1 MGCPSLLHLLNI
13 VLLISKRLFFLTYDM
28 TQAVKAPE
36 ARAIPKDGAE
46 RELELD
52 SLTDLHPKLAS
63 SSGLGALLSFAP
75 RILMFTLLAVYLGL
89 FLFMPVDLPRS
100 DHDFVLV
107 ERWFNPR
114 WATDDSLQQAFP
126 FYKAIEPDI
135 FKGDLI
141 TRMMEG
147 YLVPVHYWLSYGI
160 TKITRD
166 PVMTGHW
173 VMLIQLVLTA
183 GFITAAV
190 KRAAGWLP
198 ALFSLLWFFHTRH
211 FVQRLTC
218 GLPRGWAGPVL
229 AGYLYFAIRRDYRA
243 VMVVLL
249 IGAVTH
255 PVSTFLAAAAH
266 GLFLV
271 WEWARSEYLSRKVL
285 SQAIPIDSRQS
296 RGAKRALLNYLAFGP
311 VLAILTYVVVRMPP
325 ELGVMANYE
334 TAAQMP
340 EFSAD
345 KGRFTFVPLTPVLR
359 ELRDFGTQAFT
370 TRLYHLAP
378 FWTAVC
384 HIVILALLVLF
395 VTLSVRRRRELIPTQ
410 VWCFGVAALGVY
422 FLSRIFAF
430 HLYVPNRHLQI
441 PLALFFIVGFSVA
454 FSRFGQ
460 VVGAWFK
467 GHSKNQTQSD
477 FSTKKTAASNEWW
490 PLASLTVLAGF
501 IFFSGGSGLQGELN
515 FNTFAYNRGEVA
527 QWIEANTPR
536 NALIAGY
543 PRQVDGIPLFGKRT
557 VFVTEETAHP
567 FYDKYYAEMKKRLDV
582 SLRAHYAASLQE
594 LYNILAPHKIDYFVF
609 KRQLF
614 YPEEL
619 EKAKFFRPFDVLVRD
634 LIAASKGQFA
644 YRELPSVVNTSEFP
658 AMPFKDKESAVVD
671 VKALG
676 EWLKSR

>member
-1 MGCPSLLHLLNI
+1 
-13 VLLISKRLFFLTYDM
+13 M
-28 TQAVKAPE
+28 TQAVKAPDVSASN
-36 ARAIPKDGAE
+36 ARGADQAF
-46 RELELD
+46 D
-52 SLTDLHPKLAS
+52 SSATTDQLQVRQKL
-63 SSGLGALLSFAP
+63 SGVSALISAP
-75 RILMFTLLAVYLGL
+75 RLLMLALVVVYLSL
-89 FLFMPVDLPRS
+89 FLFKSVDLPRS

-126 FYKAIEPDI
+126 FYKAVDPEI

-160 TKITRD
+160 TKLTRD

-183 GFITAAV
+183 GFITGAV

-198 ALFSLLWFFHTRH
+198 ALFSLFWFFHTRH

-266 GLFLV
+266 GIFLA
-271 WEWARSEYLSRKVL
+271 WEWASSEHLSRKDLSKVL
-285 SQAIPIDSRQS
+285 SMNRLQIANARRS
-296 RGAKRALLNYLAFGP
+296 LLQYIAFGP
-311 VLAILTYVVVRMPP
+311 VLAILTYMVVRMPP
-325 ELGVMANYE
+325 ELGVMADYK
-334 TAAQMP
+334 TAAEMP

-345 KGRFTFVPLTPVLR
+345 KGRFTFVPLTPVVR
-359 ELRDFGTQAFT
+359 EIRDFGFQAFT

-384 HIVILALLVLF
+384 QITVLALLGLF
-395 VTLSVRRRRELIPTQ
+395 LVMSIKRRRELIPNQ

-454 FSRFGQ
+454 FYRLGEVIKDWLWMST
-460 VVGAWFK
+460 VGWRSQPRTGEA
-467 GHSKNQTQSD
+467 GLQERLEGERSK
-477 FSTKKTAASNEWW
+477 EWW
-490 PLASLTVLAGF
+490 SFASLAVLAGL

-527 QWIEANTPR
+527 QWIEANTPKD
-536 NALIAGY
+536 ALIAGY
-543 PRQVDGIPLFGKRT
+543 PRQIDGVPLFGKRT
-557 VFVTEETAHP
+557 AYVTEETAHP
-567 FYDKYYAEMKKRLDV
+567 FYDKYYAEIKKRLDV
-582 SLRAHYAASLQE
+582 SLRAHYAPSLQE

-619 EKAKFFRPFDVLVRD
+619 EKAKFFRPFDTLVKE
-634 LIAASKGQFA
+634 LIAANQGRFA
-644 YRELPSVVNTSEFP
+644 YRELPSVVNINEFP
-658 AMPFKDKESAVVD
+658 AMPFKDKESVVVD

-676 EWLKSR
+676 EWLRSQ

>member
-1 MGCPSLLHLLNI
+1 
-13 VLLISKRLFFLTYDM
+13 
-28 TQAVKAPE
+28 
-36 ARAIPKDGAE
+36 
-46 RELELD
+46 
-52 SLTDLHPKLAS
+52 
-63 SSGLGALLSFAP
+63 
-75 RILMFTLLAVYLGL
+75 MFTFLAVYVGL

-100 DHDFVLV
+100 DRDFILV

-126 FYKAIEPDI
+126 FHKAVEPEI
-135 FKGDLI
+135 FKGDII
-141 TRMMEG
+141 TQMMEG

-160 TKITRD
+160 TKLTRD

-243 VMVVLL
+243 VMIVLV

-266 GLFLV
+266 GLFLF
-271 WEWARSEYLSRKVL
+271 WEWARGEYLLHKERSEAK
-285 SQAIPIDSRQS
+285 AIDERQVQ
-296 RGAKRALLNYLAFGP
+296 GAKRTLLHYIGFGP
-311 VLAILTYVVVRMPP
+311 LLAIITYMVVRMPS

-359 ELRDFGTQAFT
+359 EIRDFGFQAFT
-370 TRLYHLAP
+370 TRLYHLP
-378 FWTAVC
+378 PLWTAFC
-384 HIVILALLVLF
+384 HITVVAVLLGLIVA
-395 VTLSVRRRRELIPTQ
+395 SIKRRRELIPTQ
-410 VWCFGVAALGVY
+410 VVCFGVAALGVY
-422 FLSRIFAF
+422 FLSRVFAF

-441 PLALFFIVGFSVA
+441 PLALFFILGFSVA
-454 FSRFGQ
+454 FYRLG
-460 VVGAWFK
+460 VGIGGWFK
-467 GHSKNQTQSD
+467 GR
-477 FSTKKTAASNEWW
+477 FSNSTSLILHAKRYEPINEWW
-490 PLASLTVLAGF
+490 PLASLTVLAGL
-501 IFFSGGSGLQGELN
+501 IFFAGGSGLQGELN

-527 QWIEANTPR
+527 QWIEANTPKD
-536 NALIAGY
+536 ALIAGY

-557 VFVTEETAHP
+557 VFVSEETAHP
-567 FYDKYYAEMKKRLDV
+567 FYDK
-582 SLRAHYAASLQE
+582 
-594 LYNILAPHKIDYFVF
+594 
-609 KRQLF
+609 
-614 YPEEL
+614 
-619 EKAKFFRPFDVLVRD
+619 
-634 LIAASKGQFA
+634 
-644 YRELPSVVNTSEFP
+644 
-658 AMPFKDKESAVVD
+658 
-671 VKALG
+671 
-676 EWLKSR
+676 